1 MKEAA
6 IKFYEDI
13 LTNKNRNGA
22 LPHYDYRDF
31 AEISLIW
38 LGKKHPCGI
47 RWRKPGVSYKARF
60 MANGIYANKMY
71 LFQQHM
77 DYDRDTMSALRRFV
91 Q

>member
-47 RWRKPGVSYKARF
+47 RWRKPGASHKARF